1 MTSPRVTFANR
12 GGADFTEEVN
22 RRVARYF
29 AERGLSDKANVA
41 MVVKSVALLA
51 LTFVPYGLMLTNRYT
66 PWEMLGM
73 AVLMGVGVA
82 GIGFSISHDA
92 LHGAYSSS
100 PRINRLIGWSFDL
113 CGANGYMWKI
123 THNVI
128 HHTYTNI
135 QGLDEDLTVSP
146 LLRLSPHSDWKPFH
160 RFQHVYGFLAY
171 SFSTLFWVFVKDYK
185 YFLQKDIGPYLDKHH
200 PKKEVLGLF
209 AGKAAYYTWA
219 IVVPLLVLN
228 VTWWQFAIGFL
239 VLHLVAGTILG
250 VVFQLAHVVGETEYP
265 VPDANGAMSESWVV
279 HELATTSNF
288 GRRNQVLCWYVGGL
302 NFQVEHHL
310 FPKVCSIHYPA
321 ISDIVR
327 EVAQAHKLP
336 YNQHPTLMDAIRC
349 HYHALKRL
357 GQARAGATPMAVAA

>member
-12 GGADFTEEVN
+12 SGADFTEEVN
-22 RRVARYF
+22 RRVAIYF

-200 PKKEVLGLF
+200 PKKEVVGLF

-219 IVVPLLVLN
+219 IVVPLLVLD

-310 FPKVCSIHYPA
+310 FPKICSIHYPA

-327 EVAQAHKLP
+327 EVAQAYKLP

-357 GQARAGATPMAVAA
+357 GQAPAGATPMAVAA